1 MAKKIYFE
9 MAKSYVLKW
18 QKIYFEMAKS
28 YILKL

>member
-18 QKIYFEMAKS
+18 QKNIFQNGKKV
-28 YILKL
+28 IF